1 MSENPPKSTRTL
13 WLIAALC
20 VAPVV
25 ASYLTYY
32 LWQPTGQINYG
43 ELLKAPPLPAA
54 RVKLADGSAFELAAL
69 RGKWVLLMA
78 DSARCAEP
86 CERKLFM
93 LRQLRLSQGKEMERI
108 ERVFL
113 ITDESAIADRLTE
126 SYRGTYFVRDGEG
139 KLVKALPDG
148 RPAADSIYLI
158 DPLGN
163 IVLRYPAD
171 ADPKKVIKDLAR
183 LLKISGIG

>member
-1 MSENPPKSTRTL
+1 M
-13 WLIAALC
+13 WLIAVLC

-32 LWQPTGQINYG
+32 LWQPSGQINYG
-43 ELLKAPPLPAA
+43 ELVNAPPLPPA
-54 RVKLADGSAFELAAL
+54 RVALADGSPFEMAAL
-69 RGKWVLLMA
+69 RGKWVLLTA
-78 DSARCAEP
+78 DSARCTDA
-86 CERKLFM
+86 CERKLFT
-93 LRQLRLSQGKEMERI
+93 LRQLRLSQGKDMDRI
-108 ERVFL
+108 ERVWL
-113 ITDESAIADRLTE
+113 VTDGGAVADLLAE
-126 SYRGTYFVRDGEG
+126 NYRGTRFVRDAQGE
-139 KLVKALPDG
+139 LVKALPAG